1 MRFLKMHHNRLQN
14 QRIFRCRVAEI
25 SENPRLQMEENETP
39 PRRNTTECFS
49 PAVSSSPAEHTAL
62 SSTEAQ
68 QTHAAPQKTPRR
80 NTSIRAAHP
89 AIYLNTRSHKLLR
102 KAVRIWKRPFP
113 IFTPQS
119 SVSRVRSFQE
129 RVQMLQSQ
137 PAVSRSPQPLSRCV
151 RDLQLRSSGTDSS
164 PSPSSRSDQPPIR
177 RRKRPAVIR
186 SYRYR
191 RQMQLYRMLSSCR
204 RLKQEERILDTLK
217 GQSSPAGCS
226 PVKGS
231 QGVDDGSDSAS
242 SPVIR
247 PPPRKTNRRLW
258 RRQLDSSSSD
268 NSPITPNPFTTRPDT
283 LKKNTS
289 IALSDFASVL
299 KTSLSS
305 IETDVN
311 SSEVVQK
318 NSSTAQICEDTEE
331 GHEKRPSSLVS
342 RLKMFKEELRP
353 CGEVRTSP
361 VCVKWKSVLL
371 QRALCSSP
379 LSCESQS
386 PDARSSW
393 CRFTLLDCS
402 TSAGK
407 SDTDK
412 PHVNTEYHIKNSM
425 AGDY

>member
-1 MRFLKMHHNRLQN
+1 M
-14 QRIFRCRVAEI
+14 
-25 SENPRLQMEENETP
+25 SENHPLQMEEIETS
-39 PRRNTTECFS
+39 PRRSTTECFS
-49 PAVSSSPAEHTAL
+49 PVVSSSPAEHTAL
-62 SSTEAQ
+62 SSTAAP
-68 QTHAAPQKTPRR
+68 QTHAAPQEPPRR

-89 AIYLNTRSHKLLR
+89 AIYLNTSSHKLLR

-113 IFTPQS
+113 VFTPLS

-137 PAVSRSPQPLSRCV
+137 PAVSRSPQPVSRCV

-204 RLKQEERILDTLK
+204 RLKQEERTVHTLQ
-217 GQSSPAGCS
+217 GQSSPAGSS

-231 QGVDDGSDSAS
+231 QGADDGSDSES

-268 NSPITPNPFTTRPDT
+268 SGPITTNPFTTGADT
-283 LKKNTS
+283 LKKNS
-289 IALSDFASVL
+289 SRALSDFASVL
-299 KTSLSS
+299 KTSLSLIGS
-305 IETDVN
+305 DVN
-311 SSEVVQK
+311 SSEVVPK
-318 NSSTAQICEDTEE
+318 KSSTTQMYEDSDEQR
-331 GHEKRPSSLVS
+331 EKTPSSFVS
-342 RLKMFKEELRP
+342 RLKMFKEKLRQ

-361 VCVKWKSVLL
+361 ACVKWKSVLL
-371 QRALCSSP
+371 QRALRSP
-379 LSCESQS
+379 ALSCESPS
-386 PDARSSW
+386 PETSW

-402 TSAGK
+402 TPAGR
-407 SDTDK
+407 SDTDT
-412 PHVNTEYHIKNSM
+412 PQVNTEGHNKNSM